1 MPLYQFECEACH
13 RVTETFMDIEKR
25 QKYIKCE
32 HCGGPAERLLGA
44 PSVYIFEW
52 NPAELN
58 AVRDMERGEKLNN
71 NRLYREDQDKRD
83 INVNLTEV

>member
-1 MPLYQFECEACH
+1 
-13 RVTETFMDIEKR
+13 MDIEKR
-25 QKYIKCE
+25 QKYFKCE

-44 PSVYIFEW
+44 PQVYIFEW